1 MKKQIALLSLS
12 IGCFLTAFSQS
23 DPVVMKIN
31 DKNVT
36 LSEFEAVYRKNN
48 SKELPN
54 FKSVKEYAEL
64 YSLFKM
70 KVLEAESKG
79 LDTLSSFKKELAG
92 YRTQLANPYLTD
104 KNTNENLLTEAY
116 ERLKTEV
123 RVSHIMVRLDGSAL
137 PKDTLEGWTRMNLI
151 RNTLLGKM
159 PTKADIENYRK
170 LLLVTS
176 ESKSRLRKKD
186 SAIFYLKLN
195 SIKNLADNYKKAGT
209 DKFQGLAPVTSD
221 DPSVVDNKGDL
232 NYFSALDMV
241 YQFENAAY
249 TTKIGEISPI
259 VRTKFGYHILKV
271 NAKRKS
277 SGEITVAHI
286 MAKYPKE
293 FTQQDKDNAKKKIN
307 ELYEKLQKGES
318 FDDLARQFS
327 DDKQSADRAGLLQ
340 PFKAGRL
347 PEPFESAAF
356 ALKKD
361 GDYSK
366 PVETPYG
373 WHIIK
378 RISIKELPPFEE
390 IKNDLKA
397 KINRDSRSQMGR
409 NALIAKVKSENNF
422 KETPSSLEAFRKVI
436 DSTFKQ
442 GTWTA
447 DKAAKLGNKEMFN
460 LAGKSYT
467 QNDFADY
474 LESQMTIRTN
484 DDIFEIV
491 KQLYTGWIDESVVAY
506 ENSQLETK
514 YVEFRNLMREYR
526 DGILLFDLTDR
537 EVWSKAVKDTSGL
550 KAYYEKNKNKYQWD
564 ERLDATVYKCV
575 NEEVAKDVRKMISSK
590 KSKDAIIEKINKSSQ
605 LNLSVLDVVY
615 LKGENQKLDE
625 FWKKGV
631 LPENIYEQNENKYSV
646 IVINQV
652 LDKTIKK
659 LPECRGMVTA
669 DYQTH
674 LETEWL
680 NYLQNKYKV
689 TYFDEVLKTI
699 K

>member
-1 MKKQIALLSLS
+1 I
-12 IGCFLTAFSQS
+12 
-23 DPVVMKIN
+23 
-31 DKNVT
+31 
-36 LSEFEAVYRKNN
+36 
-48 SKELPN
+48 
-54 FKSVKEYAEL
+54 FK
-64 YSLFKM
+64 
-70 KVLEAESKG
+70 
-79 LDTLSSFKKELAG
+79 
-92 YRTQLANPYLTD
+92 
-104 KNTNENLLTEAY
+104 
-116 ERLKTEV
+116 
-123 RVSHIMVRLDGSAL
+123 
-137 PKDTLEGWTRMNLI
+137 
-151 RNTLLGKM
+151 
-159 PTKADIENYRK
+159 
-170 LLLVTS
+170 
-176 ESKSRLRKKD
+176 
-186 SAIFYLKLN
+186 LKLN
-195 SIKNLADNYKKAGT
+195 SIKNLAANYKSAGA
-209 DKFQGLAPVTSD
+209 DKFQGIAPVTSD

-241 YQFENAAY
+241 YQFENAAF
-249 TTKIGEISPI
+249 TTKIGEVSPI
-259 VRTKFGYHILKV
+259 IRTKFGYHILKV
-271 NAKRKS
+271 YAKRRS

-293 FTQQDKDNAKKKIN
+293 ATKQDKDNAKKKIN

-347 PEPFESAAF
+347 PEPFEKAAF
-356 ALKKD
+356 GLKKD

-378 RISIKELPPFEE
+378 RVSIKELPPLEE

-409 NALIAKVKSENNF
+409 QALIARVKSENKF
-422 KETPSSLEAFRKVI
+422 KETVSSLNAFEKVI
-436 DSTFKQ
+436 DTTFKK

-447 DKAAKLGNKEMFN
+447 SKAKKLGNKEMFN

-467 QNDFADY
+467 QDEFADY
-474 LESQMTIRTN
+474 LENQMTIRTN
-484 DDIFEIV
+484 DDMFEIV
-491 KQLYTGWIDESVVAY
+491 KQLYAGWVDESVVAY

-537 EVWSKAVKDTSGL
+537 EVWSKAVKDTTGL
-550 KAYYEKNKNKYQWD
+550 KNYYEKNKSRYQWD
-564 ERLDATVYKCV
+564 ERIDATVYKCV
-575 NEEVAKDVRKMISSK
+575 NEGVAKDVRKLLGSK
-590 KSKDAIIEKINKSSQ
+590 KKKEDIIEKINKSSQ

-615 LKGENQKLDE
+615 LKGEIQKLDE

-631 LPENIYEQNENKYSV
+631 LPENIFDKSENKYNV
-646 IVINQV
+646 IMINQI
-652 LDKTIKK
+652 LDKSIKK

-674 LETEWL
+674 LETEWKA
-680 NYLQNKYKV
+680 YLENKYKV
-689 TYFDEVLKTI
+689 SYFDEVLKTI